1 MRHSQTL
8 NDTEQFLPLPS
19 ADFQLLLILA
29 ERDLHAYGISRAVE
43 ANATG
48 VALEIGSLY
57 RRLTRMESQGLIEER
72 EAPVDSDGP
81 ESRRRY
87 YGITRLGRRV
97 AKAEAARLRAVLDL
111 AESKKLIGLRRAQ

>member
-1 MRHSQTL
+1 VRNSKTP
-8 NDTEQFLPLPS
+8 NDARQFLPLPPT
-19 ADFQLLLILA
+19 DFQLLLILT

-43 ANATG
+43 AEMTG
-48 VALEIGSLY
+48 VVLEIGSLY
-57 RRLTRMESQGLIEER
+57 RMLTRMESQGLIEER
-72 EAPVDSDGP
+72 ETPVDSDAP

-87 YGITRLGRRV
+87 YGITPLGRRV

>member
-1 MRHSQTL
+1 VRHSQTL

-57 RRLTRMESQGLIEER
+57 RMLTRMESEGLIEER
-72 EAPVDSDGP
+72 DGPAEDDAP

-87 YGITRLGRRV
+87 YGITPLGRRV
-97 AKAEAARLRAVLDL
+97 AKAEATRLRAVLDL
-111 AESKKLIGLRRAQ
+111 AESKRLIALR